1 MLLSEL
7 VSAME
12 TIAPLD
18 AAEPW
23 DRCGLQA
30 GDPEREIDGPVL
42 LTIDLTE
49 QVLVEAR
56 AIGAGAIIAYHPPI
70 WEPIKTLAASSPGER
85 IIRTAIENKIAI
97 YSPHTALD
105 AARDGLTDWLC
116 EGLSAPV
123 GGVQPG
129 EIAGDCRALKPAP
142 VNAPERE
149 VKIITFVPA
158 DALDGVRN
166 ALATAGAGGIGTY
179 RLCSFASPGEGTF
192 LPMDGSSPVIGEVGK
207 LERVN
212 EHRLEMVCS
221 RASLPLA
228 IETLRQFHPYEE
240 PAFDVVELVPEPQ
253 RRIGAGRRLMLDQ
266 PATVAELA
274 ERLKAHLGRA
284 RVRVGVLGSDRPVST
299 VGVVAGAGEDMLDEA
314 VREGC
319 EVLVTGE
326 MRHHAV
332 LRALHAGVQVILA
345 GHTNTERGYL
355 PRLASRLDAM
365 TDGASYVVSQADRD
379 VMQRV

>member
-1 MLLSEL
+1 MLLRDL
-7 VSAME
+7 VEAME
-12 TIAPLD
+12 TIAPLE

-30 GDPEREIDGPVL
+30 GDPDREVEGPVL

-70 WEPIKTLAASSPGER
+70 WEALTTLSNATPGER
-85 IIRTAIENKIAI
+85 IIRTAVEHKIAI

-105 AARDGLTDWLC
+105 AARDGLTDWIC

-123 GGVQPG
+123 GSVRAG
-129 EIAGDCRALKPAP
+129 EIAGDCRALKPAAAKP
-142 VNAPERE
+142 TGRE
-149 VKIITFVPA
+149 VKIITFVPEA
-158 DALDGVRN
+158 AVDGVRN
-166 ALATAGAGGIGTY
+166 ALATAGAGGLGNY
-179 RLCSFASPGEGTF
+179 RVCSFSTPGEGTF
-192 LPMDGSSPVIGEVGK
+192 LPQDGSNPAIGQVGR

-212 EHRLEMVCS
+212 ERRLEMVCS

-240 PAFDVVELVPEPQ
+240 PAFDIVELVPEPQ
-253 RRIGAGRRLMLDQ
+253 RRIGAGRRLVLDQ

-274 ERLKAHLGRA
+274 ERLKDHLGRA
-284 RVRVGVLGSDRPVST
+284 RVRVGILGSDRPVSV
-299 VGVVAGAGEDMLDEA
+299 VGVVAGAGEDMLDDA

-326 MRHHAV
+326 MRHHSV

-355 PRLASRLDAM
+355 PRLAARLGEL
-365 TDGASYVVSQADRD
+365 TEGADLRVSQADRD